1 MREEN
6 GKGGREAGEGKAGKC
21 GEQTGER
28 MREQTR
34 TAQGRGEGKTEKE
47 RGGIERK
54 GGERESDREK
64 PIKNEQNR

>member
-1 MREEN
+1 MRE
-6 GKGGREAGEGKAGKC
+6 ADEGKAGRC

-54 GGERESDREK
+54 GGKEK
-64 PIKNEQNR
+64 AIGKNR